1 MLKIYLDWMFYYNF
15 VVIQIYYCNFVRKII
30 KYYWC
35 VKEIME

>member
-1 MLKIYLDWMFYYNF
+1 MFYYNF
-15 VVIQIYYCNFVRKII
+15 FVIQMCHCNFVRKII